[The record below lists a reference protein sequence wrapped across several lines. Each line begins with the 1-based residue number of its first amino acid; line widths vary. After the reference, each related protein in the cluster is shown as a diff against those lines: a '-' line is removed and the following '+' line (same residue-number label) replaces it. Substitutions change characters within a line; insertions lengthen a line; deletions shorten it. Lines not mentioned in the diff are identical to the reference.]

1 MRRNRFKPGD
11 LVHVKEAPAAQ
22 RGAEWIHQS
31 PALVVEVDGPVVR
44 TLHGG
49 VIYAWMFDELEAVR
63 EEK

>member
-1 MRRNRFKPGD
+1 VRRNKFKPGE
-11 LVHVKEAPAAQ
+11 LVRP
-22 RGAEWIHQS
+22 RGELNFIVERDRA

-44 TLHGG
+44 TLQGG